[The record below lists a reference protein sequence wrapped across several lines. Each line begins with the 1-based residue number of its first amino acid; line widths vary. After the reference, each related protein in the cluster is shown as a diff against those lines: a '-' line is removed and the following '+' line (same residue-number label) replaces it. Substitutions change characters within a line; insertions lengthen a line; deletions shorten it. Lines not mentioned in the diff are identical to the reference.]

1 MMKIIREGIYEY
13 NLHLYIFQW
22 YIFFILM
29 LTWIKLGHA
38 ATSGWTM
45 LWRGKWDFYN
55 IFESPNPGL
64 SVCCVQ
70 VREEAKRW
78 EKWHEDALEGSFTN
92 RKGRKE
98 VSLQDVPQDF
108 KGWEPMKRRGKEQ
121 EVKLVRGT
129 RWEFFY
135 VLILLKFIIDFLIHL
150 WICQGSGA

>member
-1 MMKIIREGIYEY
+1 
-13 NLHLYIFQW
+13 
-22 YIFFILM
+22 
-29 LTWIKLGHA
+29 
-38 ATSGWTM
+38 
-45 LWRGKWDFYN
+45 
-55 IFESPNPGL
+55 
-64 SVCCVQ
+64 
-70 VREEAKRW
+70 
-78 EKWHEDALEGSFTN
+78 LEGSFTN